1 MRAAIVACPCITPTP
16 DPSPQGGGERR
27 ELGTSHNSS
36 WLSSQ
41 NGGDLVRLQV
51 QNIIGRER
59 VAFHSS
65 GSKPWPSCE
74 PSQNG
79 WLLERPQRHHQ

>member
-1 MRAAIVACPCITPTP
+1 MQVGSWETFVPRAL
-16 DPSPQGGGERR
+16 PSLSAHR
-27 ELGTSHNSS
+27 SS

-59 VAFHSS
+59 VAVHSS
-65 GSKPWPSCE
+65 GSKPVPIMR